1 VSFTSGS
8 FPKHMQL
15 FLALLITITVL
26 RVSAAG
32 QGNET
37 TTSTPRLPLATAARP
52 ANVPA
57 GYVITPFGYFHSS
70 CVQVLKAGE
79 RMLAD
84 HRVQRADGSIEA
96 SIASCVYPHFTPTGT
111 SVSLT
116 APQTGNTSRSSTAES
131 PEVNG
136 WVENTNVTTGSPSS
150 SYGALVARWTVPP
163 RPRGEDGQV
172 LFFFPGLEDIN
183 DQQTSILQPV
193 LGLYGSQW
201 TIASWN
207 CCLSGIVVSSPAVN
221 VEPGD
226 RIYGSMTNTCPT
238 GTLSCATWNVLSL
251 DLSTG
256 QSTVLADTPSDGQ
269 VFNWAFG
276 GVLEAYYVVR
286 CDDYPPDRSLT
297 FDDVTLFDQNLR
309 LVHDPRWS
317 SGAGAGSGISPQCGY
332 GVSAEARRVNLRF

>member
-1 VSFTSGS
+1 VSFPSGR
-8 FPKHMQL
+8 FIQHMQS
-15 FLALLITITVL
+15 FLALLVTIAML
-26 RVSAAG
+26 SVSAAG

-37 TTSTPRLPLATAARP
+37 ASTPRLPLAGAARP

-70 CVQVLKAGE
+70 CVEVLKAGE
-79 RMLAD
+79 HLLPD
-84 HRVQRADGSIEA
+84 HRIQHADGSIAA
-96 SIASCVYPHFTPTGT
+96 SAATCAYTHFTPTGT
-111 SVSLT
+111 PVNAT
-116 APQTGNTSRSSTAES
+116 ASQASRTSTATS

-136 WVENTNVTTGSPSS
+136 WVENSNVTTGSPSS

-163 RPRGEDGQV
+163 HPLAEDGQV

-183 DQQTSILQPV
+183 ETQSILQPV
-193 LGLYGSQW
+193 LGLYGGQW

-226 RIYGSMTNTCPT
+226 RIYGSMTSTCGT
-238 GTLSCATWNVLSL
+238 GTLSCATWNVLSV

-286 CDDYPPDRSLT
+286 CDDYPPDRSIT
-297 FDDVTLFDQNLR
+297 FEDVTLFDQNLR
-309 LVHDPRWS
+309 RVHDPAWS
-317 SGAGAGSGISPQCGY
+317 SGAGSGITPDCRY
-332 GVSAEARRVNLRF
+332 GASAESRRVNLRF

>member
-1 VSFTSGS
+1 MS
-8 FPKHMQL
+8 FPSGRYVKHMQI
-15 FLALLITITVL
+15 FRALLVTIAVL
-26 RVSAAG
+26 SVSADG

-37 TTSTPRLPLATAARP
+37 ASTPPLPLAGTARP

-70 CVQVLKAGE
+70 CVEVLRAGE
-79 RMLAD
+79 HLLPD
-84 HRVQRADGSIEA
+84 HRIQHADGSIEA
-96 SIASCVYPHFTPTGT
+96 SAATCAYPHFTPTGRLVNLSAPRTNKT
-111 SVSLT
+111 ST
-116 APQTGNTSRSSTAES
+116 EES

-163 RPRGEDGQV
+163 HPLAADGQV

-183 DQQTSILQPV
+183 DPQTSILQPV
-193 LGLYGSQW
+193 LGLYGGQW

-221 VEPGD
+221 VQPSD
-226 RIYGSMTNTCPT
+226 RIYGSMTNTCAT
-238 GTLSCATWNVLSL
+238 GTLSCASWNVLSL

-256 QSTVLADTPSDGQ
+256 QSTVLADTPSEGQ

-286 CDDYPPDRSLT
+286 CDDYPPDRSIT
-297 FDDVTLFDQNLR
+297 FEDVMLFDQNLR
-309 LVHDPRWS
+309 RVHDPAWS
-317 SGAGAGSGISPQCGY
+317 SGASSGISPQCGY
-332 GVSAEARRVNLRF
+332 GVSAESRRVTLHF

>member
-1 VSFTSGS
+1 MSFTSGR
-8 FPKHMQL
+8 FIRL
-15 FLALLITITVL
+15 FLALLAISAVL
-26 RVSAAG
+26 SVSSAG

-37 TTSTPRLPLATAARP
+37 VSPSQLPLAGAARP
-52 ANVPA
+52 ASVPA

-70 CVQVLKAGE
+70 CVEVLKAGE
-79 RMLAD
+79 HMLPD
-84 HRVQRADGSIEA
+84 HRLQHADGSIEA
-96 SIASCVYPHFTPTGT
+96 SAASCSYTHFTPTGT
-111 SVSLT
+111 PMNSAAS
-116 APQTGNTSRSSTAES
+116 QTGKTSTAES

-136 WVENTNVTTGSPSS
+136 WVENSNVTTGSPSS

-163 RPRGEDGQV
+163 HPLAEDGQV

-183 DQQTSILQPV
+183 DPQTSILQPV
-193 LGLYGSQW
+193 LGLYGGQW

-221 VEPGD
+221 VQPGD
-226 RIYGSMTNTCPT
+226 RIYGSMTNTCGT
-238 GTLSCATWNVLSL
+238 GTLSCATWNVLSV
-251 DLSTG
+251 DLTSG

-286 CDDYPPDRSLT
+286 CDDYPPDRTLT

-309 LVHDPRWS
+309 HVHDPAWS
-317 SGAGAGSGISPQCGY
+317 SGAGSGILPACHY
-332 GVSAEARRVNLRF
+332 GVTAESRRVNLHF